1 MRKNSLIDKFTKFVS
16 TSSCRNILIL
26 STLFVV
32 VSSVPIVYFLAYIFG
47 EQYTQFMLMI
57 SIVMP
62 LILTPVSVWIIL
74 KLTLRLNN
82 LGHYLDIEIQK
93 NKEKDLMLFEQARF
107 AFMGEMMANVSHQW
121 KQPLNTVGLAI
132 VSIRA
137 SQKIVDSELDK
148 KFDIMEDN
156 ISYLASTINDF
167 MSFFDKRTH
176 LELRDVEE
184 IIKEIKS
191 IMSIS
196 LSESKI
202 TFNLN
207 YEKKDNIHI
216 TSSISQVV
224 LNLLSNAKE
233 ALKDSKN
240 KTIDLNIN
248 VIDDKLHIECYDNG
262 KGVDP
267 EIVDKIFDP
276 YFTTKDRTVGTGIG
290 LHMSKQ
296 IIQKVFDGKLYLDTS
311 QRSLTCFRI
320 EIPCSKN
327 CVLTSEYIKG
337 LHDTKY

>member
-1 MRKNSLIDKFTKFVS
+1 MKKNSLID
-16 TSSCRNILIL
+16 ILIVL
-26 STLFVV
+26 TLLVV
-32 VSSVPIVYFLAYIFG
+32 FASVPTVYLLAYMLS
-47 EQYTQFMLMI
+47 EAYTQFLFAI

-62 LILTPVSVWIIL
+62 LILTPISVWIIL
-74 KLTLRLNN
+74 KLTMRLNN
-82 LGHYLDIEIQK
+82 LNHYLDLEIQK

-176 LELRDVEE
+176 IELRDVEDV
-184 IIKEIKS
+184 IKEINS
-191 IMSIS
+191 IIGGT
-196 LSESKI
+196 LSGSKI

-207 YEKKDNIHI
+207 YKKKNNIQI
-216 TSSISQVV
+216 TSSISQVI

-240 KTIDLNIN
+240 KTINLNIN

-262 KGVDP
+262 KGVEP
-267 EIVDKIFDP
+267 EIADKIFDP
-276 YFTTKDRTVGTGIG
+276 YFTTKDKSVGAGIG

-296 IIQKVFDGKLYLDTS
+296 IIQKVFDGRLYLDIS
-311 QRSLTCFRI
+311 DKSLTCFRI

-327 CVLTSEYIKG
+327 CILIPEYVKD
-337 LHDTKY
+337 LYDTKH